1 MKAIAIT
8 AAVLTGTL
16 IISSLYFYNLAIA
29 RGPKEFLSRSPDLQR
44 GTSGENSISLERTFS
59 PTTWLDSQNP
69 ARWEI
74 QSDDGLKLVG
84 LFIPASTPTNRT
96 VICAHGYTSQ
106 SRHMAQFA
114 RFFHEKLGFNVLL
127 PTLGHGKARHYIGF
141 GWHERKDYLLW
152 IQRITE
158 EVGEDSQIVLFGISM
173 GGATVMMVSGEDLPP
188 QVKAII
194 EDCGYT
200 SVDAQLSYQLSRM
213 YHLPSFPLLNTTS
226 LVTKLKAG
234 YSFSE
239 ASALEQIKKNKLPI
253 LFIHGA
259 EDWFVPVSMVYEL
272 YEACPSEK
280 ELYIVEG
287 AGHGAA
293 YGQNPE
299 EYERRVADF
308 LKKYLEE
315 TPKEGT
321 AQAVPS

>member
-44 GTSGENSISLERTFS
+44 GTSGENSVSLERTFS

-127 PTLGHGKARHYIGF
+127 PDARGHGESEGDYIGF

-152 IQRITE
+152 IQRIIE

-321 AQAVPS
+321 A